1 MVSASTKPN
10 FGVKFPIGKSLR
22 CTRHILESPKL
33 KSKTIESDLRAAPF
47 RQKEAKP
54 SSAST
59 PGIRTHWR
67 RSTRTSR
74 PFTAKRQ
81 ARRREAR
88 TIYREAAGSAR
99 SPLCT
104 AKRQVLSAEAR
115 WSCHVPR
122 SGRFRTT
129 TVPSTPRPF
138 ATALRGRRRAVPPDI
153 PQASELSVY
162 EPRPILPDWTARNS
176 TLIGG
181 SANLV
186 GAPWLHLDVVISISA
201 RSPYLSDISRL
212 LGRNSFTFHFQLEW
226 RGYLVSYAAAQLASP
241 TRRARSFAAALRA
254 GADEKALEA

>member
-59 PGIRTHWR
+59 PGFEPTGAGALGRPDHLP
-67 RSTRTSR
+67 RSGRVGPVPTV
-74 PFTAKRQ
+74 
-81 ARRREAR
+81 
-88 TIYREAAGSAR
+88 YREAAGAER
-99 SPLCT
+99 GGAMVLPCT
-104 AKRQVLSAEAR
+104 AERQVPHNNRAIYPSVRTSRLPAMSLSALAK
-115 WSCHVPR
+115 
-122 SGRFRTT
+122 
-129 TVPSTPRPF
+129 
-138 ATALRGRRRAVPPDI
+138 RRAVPPDI